1 VLSDALLPLDGVR
14 VLDVTSSWAGPWCTK
29 ILGDLGAD
37 VIKVEAVQAYDLTRG
52 PVASEDWRAYANRG
66 AGRPYER
73 ADTFLKPN
81 RNKRGITLNLKDA
94 RGADLFR
101 RLAVVSDIVA
111 ENFAPGEM
119 EKFGL
124 GFDELRALNP
134 RLVLLRMPAMGA
146 SGPERDYVGF
156 GSTLEMLSGI
166 TNLTGYEGGPPMKSG
181 FWYGDPIS
189 GVHAAAAV
197 MMALLERDATGVGQI
212 VEVAQ
217 VETLTGFA
225 ADALLQYAVNGEL
238 YDRIG
243 NRDLGAA
250 PQGCYPTRE
259 DDTWIT
265 LSVTTTKQWRVLAT
279 LMGRADWADDSSLG
293 TAAGRRAHADEIDAA
308 ISVWSREREQLA
320 AARDL
325 ERAGIAVAPVYSNR
339 QIFEDEQ
346 VRARGFFEQV
356 THPVAGTHEYPGAAW
371 LLDGERPL
379 SRRPAPLLGEHNR
392 EVLGGLLGLDNDTM
406 DALEADAVIGY
417 APLVAVWGG

>member
-1 VLSDALLPLDGVR
+1 MSDAPLPLDGVR
-14 VLDVTSSWAGPWCTK
+14 VLDITSSWAGPWCTK

-52 PVASEDWRAYANRG
+52 PAASEDWRAYADRG

-101 RLAVVSDIVA
+101 RLAGVSDIVA

-124 GFDELRALNP
+124 GFDALRVLNP
-134 RLVLLRMPAMGA
+134 RLVLLRMPAIGA

-156 GSTLEMLSGI
+156 GSTMEMLSGI
-166 TNLTGYEGGPPMKSG
+166 TGLTGYEGGSPVKSG

-197 MMALLERDATGVGQI
+197 MMGLFEREATGLGQI

-217 VETLTGFA
+217 VEALTGFA
-225 ADALLQYAVNGEL
+225 ADAVLQYAVNGEL
-238 YDRIG
+238 YDPMG
-243 NRDLGAA
+243 NRDLVAA
-250 PQGCYPTRE
+250 PQGCYRTRE
-259 DDTWIT
+259 EDAWIT
-265 LSVTTTKQWRVLAT
+265 LSVTTTEQWRVLAT
-279 LMGRADWADDSSLG
+279 LIGRADWADESSLFTG
-293 TAAGRRAHADEIDAA
+293 GGRRTRADEIDAA
-308 ISVWSREREQLA
+308 ISAWSHEREQVA
-320 AARDL
+320 AAREL
-325 ERAGIAVAPVYSNR
+325 AHAGIPAGPVYLNR

-356 THPVAGTHEYPGAAW
+356 THPIAGSHEYPAGAW

-379 SRRPAPLLGEHNR
+379 SRRPAPLLGQHNR

-417 APLVAVWGG
+417 APLVDVWGG

>member
-1 VLSDALLPLDGVR
+1 MSDAPLPLDGVR

-52 PVASEDWRAYANRG
+52 PAASEDWRAYASRG
-66 AGRPYER
+66 TGRPYER

-81 RNKRGITLNLKDA
+81 RNKRGITLNLKDV
-94 RGADLFR
+94 RGVDLFR

-124 GFDELRALNP
+124 GFDELRALNAP
-134 RLVLLRMPAMGA
+134 LVLLRMPAIGA
-146 SGPERDYVGF
+146 TGPERDYVGF
-156 GSTLEMLSGI
+156 GSTMEMLSGI
-166 TNLTGYEGGPPMKSG
+166 TGLTGYEGGPPLKSG

-197 MMALLERDATGVGQI
+197 MMALFEREATGMGQI

-225 ADALLQYAVNGEL
+225 ADAVLQYAVNGEL

-243 NRDLGAA
+243 NRDLVAA
-250 PQGCYPTRE
+250 PQGCYPTLE

-265 LSVTTTKQWRVLAT
+265 LSITTTEQWRALAT
-279 LMGRADWADDSSLG
+279 LIGRAGWADDSSLF
-293 TAAGRRAHADEIDAA
+293 AASGRRTHADEIDAA
-308 ISVWSREREQLA
+308 IAVWSRARAQLA
-320 AARDL
+320 AT
-325 ERAGIAVAPVYSNR
+325 RALSSRGIPATPVYINR
-339 QIFEDEQ
+339 QIFEDEHI
-346 VRARGFFEQV
+346 RARGFFEQV
-356 THPVAGTHEYPGAAW
+356 THPVAGTHEYPAGAW
-371 LLDGERPL
+371 LLDGQRPL

-392 EVLGGLLGLDNDTM
+392 EVLGALLGLDGDTL

-417 APLVAVWGG
+417 APLVDVWGG